1 MYIYMHEREGGR
13 EGGRKRVHTLKNAS
27 LSSFNA
33 PIGFVKSLNVSGFVK
48 SNNNNKIN

>member
-1 MYIYMHEREGGR
+1 MKTCTCTCMRGR
-13 EGGRKRVHTLKNAS
+13 EGGRVHTLKNAN

-48 SNNNNKIN
+48 SNNNNKLIN